1 MKKFFL
7 FLLFIPFIACSNSNN
22 INKEIANIEC
32 PTVYFSSENN
42 IYVYPEKEVLNLEN
56 VSFKASLNNYG
67 FDGKCFSNIEYNNY
81 NLQLLSI
88 VEPINPKDENIS
100 LPIFILFYNSENKLV
115 DKQYFRLKG
124 KINFDNET
132 LKYNLTEIISDID
145 IYQKTEKNVKYL
157 TIGFVKIAI

>member
-1 MKKFFL
+1 ML
-7 FLLFIPFIACSNSNN
+7 HRIR
-22 INKEIANIEC
+22 
-32 PTVYFSSENN
+32 
-42 IYVYPEKEVLNLEN
+42 
-56 VSFKASLNNYG
+56 
-67 FDGKCFSNIEYNNY
+67 
-81 NLQLLSI
+81 
-88 VEPINPKDENIS
+88 NPKDENIS